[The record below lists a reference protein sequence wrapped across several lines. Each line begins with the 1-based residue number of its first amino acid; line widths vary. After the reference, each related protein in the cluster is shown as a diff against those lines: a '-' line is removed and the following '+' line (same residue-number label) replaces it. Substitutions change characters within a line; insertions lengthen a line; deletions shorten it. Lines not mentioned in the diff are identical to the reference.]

1 LTTSRIDQ
9 LVQKIASLQRELND
23 ERFTELRLYRRDTA
37 IYELSSAVNHT
48 LACWLSENYR
58 PIDILVERGR
68 NFIRETPTEDPIA
81 LMYYTFAEEFFETVQ
96 AALEMIP
103 RAKA

>member
-1 LTTSRIDQ
+1 M
-9 LVQKIASLQRELND
+9 
-23 ERFTELRLYRRDTA
+23 ELRLYRRDTA
-37 IYELSSAVNHT
+37 IYELSSAINQT
-48 LACWLSENYR
+48 LACRLSENFR

-68 NFIRETPTEDPIA
+68 DFICETSTENPIA
-81 LMYYTFAEEFFETVQ
+81 LMHYTLAEEFFEPVQ